1 MSFLPKSITLVL
13 LLILPLLANAG
24 PKIYKYV
31 DSKGRVTYSDR
42 SFHDGYV
49 ELKKTWKGWV
59 DPGTTN
65 NYRENKQ
72 KYRTLI
78 AETSKKHEVPNWLV
92 HAVIHAESF
101 YNPHA
106 VSSAGAVGLMQLM
119 PGTAQRYGVT
129 NRQDPRQNIS
139 GGVRYLKDLLEMFNG
154 NVELAVA
161 AYNAG
166 ENAVKKHGNRIP
178 PYQETKHYVRK
189 VSELSQRYRSQTI

>member
-1 MSFLPKSITLVL
+1 MRFLANTTLL
-13 LLILPLLANAG
+13 CLCTALPLTVNAG

-49 ELKKTWKGWV
+49 ELKKSWKGWV

-65 NYRENKQ
+65 NYRENKK

-78 AETSKKHEVPNWLV
+78 AETSKTHEVPNWLV

-101 YNPHA
+101 YNSYA

-139 GGVRYLKDLLEMFNG
+139 GGVRYLKDLLEMFDG

-178 PYQETKHYVRK
+178 PYRETKHYVRK
-189 VSELSQRYRSQTI
+189 VSELSQRYKSQTI